1 MEKDAC
7 TIDMWDKFKR
17 EIKRRFNLEDVAYL
31 TRTNMKGLKDIGWIQ
46 EYLKEFSTLMLEIP
60 NMTEELN
67 FMDNLQSWVKQ
78 ELRFVVSKTLP

>member
-17 EIKRRFNLEDVAYL
+17 EIKRWFNLEDVAYL
-31 TRTNMKGLKDIGWIQ
+31 TMTNMKGLKDIGWIQ

-67 FMDNLQSWVKQ
+67 IMDNLQSWVKQ
-78 ELRFVVSKTLP
+78 ELRFVVS

>member
-31 TRTNMKGLKDIGWIQ
+31 TRTNMKGLKDIGWIH

-60 NMTEELN
+60 NMTKELLN

-78 ELRFVVSKTLP
+78 ELRFAVS

>member
-7 TIDMWDKFKR
+7 TIDMWDEFKR
-17 EIKRRFNLEDVAYL
+17 EIKRQFNLEDVAYL
-31 TRTNMKGLKDIGWIQ
+31 TMTNMKGLKDIGWIH

-60 NMTEELN
+60 NMTKELLN

-78 ELRFVVSKTLP
+78 ELRFAVS

>member
-17 EIKRRFNLEDVAYL
+17 EIKRWFNLEDVAYL
-31 TRTNMKGLKDIGWIQ
+31 TRTNMKGLKDIGWIH

-60 NMTEELN
+60 NMIEELLN

-78 ELRFVVSKTLP
+78 

>member
-17 EIKRRFNLEDVAYL
+17 EIKRWFNLEDVAYL
-31 TRTNMKGLKDIGWIQ
+31 TMTNMKGLKDIGWIQ

-67 FMDNLQSWVKQ
+67 IMDNLQSWVKQ
-78 ELRFVVSKTLP
+78 ELRFIVSKTLP

>member
-17 EIKRRFNLEDVAYL
+17 EIKRWFNLEDVAYL
-31 TRTNMKGLKDIGWIQ
+31 TMTNMKGLKDIGWIH

-67 FMDNLQSWVKQ
+67 IMDNLQSWVKQ
-78 ELRFVVSKTLP
+78 ELRFIVSKTLP